1 MPFTSD
7 VTLGKS
13 LLYPGKKGELEAW
26 VRFQR
31 GFDSGAWRSRET
43 APLSGSARRE
53 DKHELAR
60 QSGVLSGFGRK
71 LPGPGK
77 CSPVAVVV
85 VIVITSQSRQTT
97 QADGIGEKDLRS
109 SIYPDLQKGTKK
121 LAQREVRYATA
132 LFSENPIRTH
142 TPMTLDKGI
151 TKPPNLR
158 NVLFRSPILGV
169 PLIK

>member
-1 MPFTSD
+1 M
-7 VTLGKS
+7 
-13 LLYPGKKGELEAW
+13 
-26 VRFQR
+26 
-31 GFDSGAWRSRET
+31 
-43 APLSGSARRE
+43 
-53 DKHELAR
+53 
-60 QSGVLSGFGRK
+60 LSGFGIK

-109 SIYPDLQKGTKK
+109 SIYPDLQKGTK

-132 LFSENPIRTH
+132 LFSENPICTH
-142 TPMTLDKGI
+142 PPMTLDKGI
-151 TKPPNLR
+151 IKPPNLR